1 MARGRA
7 NPWIQV
13 CMTLCFF
20 LYVLAAWENWQ
31 VLLLIKV
38 ENLNTNW
45 DENAEEAASRILTQK
60 LKAFKDLQYVL
71 AVRISV
77 CCHKIR
83 TKDLTAGR
91 FLKLYTHFA
100 SRLYVETFI
109 NTLIKWLN
117 MDLLKYQ
124 IFFSIYLV
132 HQECVSS
139 SLKIHRNV
147 LFHLIETIWGHQN
160 YLGRCPL
167 ISGFRHG
174 LNWKL

>member
-1 MARGRA
+1 MQASLPPCTCSHGWLAGVLTEFPPTSVTFSMFLLIKFSFTPILIPSAYKLGWCWDSEVARGRA

-109 NTLIKWLN
+109 NTLIKWL
-117 MDLLKYQ
+117 L
-124 IFFSIYLV
+124 S
-132 HQECVSS
+132 
-139 SLKIHRNV
+139 HRA
-147 LFHLIETIWGHQN
+147 
-160 YLGRCPL
+160 
-167 ISGFRHG
+167 
-174 LNWKL
+174 